1 VIQSSDD
8 VANEDADDDENQGQI
23 IGDVQNSIAVGRTR
37 RNSCKP
43 SWLTTNM
50 IVAYTLLIVEKAITS
65 TYRKAKISWSSRC
78 QKMP

>member
-1 VIQSSDD
+1 MIQSSDD

-43 SWLTTNM
+43 S
-50 IVAYTLLIVEKAITS
+50 
-65 TYRKAKISWSSRC
+65 
-78 QKMP
+78 